1 MPIECFVDHNRK
13 DTVRGVR
20 VAGAGA
26 IDVDNAIREARSE
39 RVDDEVLWSQP
50 RVPGVVRNLARL
62 VLGLGSTAAAGLL
75 VALVVVGDET
85 RGVLLVAL
93 LVGVGVGGSF
103 VGLVWSADVGIEI
116 RADGRLIRAGWGGV
130 RDYDLRAYHQVIVKT
145 WRSRTL
151 DS

>member
-50 RVPGVVRNLARL
+50 RVPAVVRNLARL

-103 VGLVWSADVGIEI
+103 VGFVWSADVGIEI
-116 RADGRLIRAGWGGV
+116 RADGRLIRAGWGASETTTFG
-130 RDYDLRAYHQVIVKT
+130 
-145 WRSRTL
+145 RTTR
-151 DS
+151 